1 MAQNKRK
8 KQHICLYLIATK
20 YLKNNAPVEYMDSWT
35 WTYSLVI
42 IYWKYQKQYLT
53 GQSFCMW
60 IVWVYVGVHMCV
72 CDCAEFVQDWWI
84 LKQFCFNVSK
94 YTLFNR
100 NQIYKSFLTTVCTLC
115 ISEHSSLL
123 IKTTP

>member
-60 IVWVYVGVHMCV
+60 IVWVYVGVHVCV
-72 CDCAEFVQDWWI
+72 CDCAEFVSSPKHCSRLVNFETIWLQ
-84 LKQFCFNVSK
+84 
-94 YTLFNR
+94 
-100 NQIYKSFLTTVCTLC
+100 C
-115 ISEHSSLL
+115 IKIHIIQS
-123 IKTTP
+123 